1 MSWKP
6 SIEEL
11 RARERLA
18 EEMGGE
24 ERVARQRQNGK
35 LTVRERVSFLAD
47 PGSFHEVGKIAG
59 KASYDEDGAVADFL
73 PATMVF
79 GRATLDGRP
88 AVILGDDF
96 TVRGGASDASIAG
109 KMLMAE
115 QMANEYGLPI
125 VRMIDG
131 TGGGGS
137 VKSLEQNPRTYIP
150 TTPAWEWLV
159 SNMGR
164 VPVVSLA
171 LGPCAGLGAGRVA
184 TSHYS
189 VMVRGLSQVFVA
201 GPPVAKAIG
210 EDIDKEGLGGWEIQA
225 RNGTVDDVV
234 NSEHEAFARAKR
246 FLSYLPSNADEL
258 PPVLPSQD
266 DPRRREDFLIDI
278 VPKDGKTAYKPRRII
293 EAVVDKAPGG
303 GSSFFEIGELW
314 GRSIV
319 TGLARIDG
327 RPVAILAGDPF
338 FLDGAWTADA
348 CDKVVRMVDL
358 AETFHLPIVHFVD
371 CPGFAVGQRHEKA
384 GVTRKG
390 VRAMAAVYQATVPIC
405 PVVIRKAYGL
415 AGSAMFN
422 PTRTRWRYCWP
433 SGDWGSLPMAG
444 GIEAAYKRQLEGSAD
459 PAAELAALYKK
470 FEAMRSPF
478 RTAEAFIAEEIID
491 PRDTRPLLV
500 DFVRHAWRVLK
511 PGARTFGMRP

>member
-1 MSWKP
+1 MSWK
-6 SIEEL
+6 SHIDEL

-18 EEMGGE
+18 EQMGGE
-24 ERVARQRQNGK
+24 ERVARQRGMGK
-35 LTVRERVSFLAD
+35 LTVRERVAFLAD

-59 KASYDEDGAVADFL
+59 KAGYGPDEEIAEFL

-79 GRATLDGRP
+79 GRGTLNGRP

-115 QMANEYGLPI
+115 QMANEYGMPI

-137 VKSLEQNPRTYIP
+137 VKSLETNPRTYIP

-159 SNMGR
+159 ANMQR
-164 VPVVSLA
+164 APVVSLA

-184 TSHYS
+184 ASHFS
-189 VMVRGLSQVFVA
+189 VMVKGLSQVFVA

-210 EDIDKEGLGGWEIQA
+210 EDVDKEGLGGWEING
-225 RNGTVDDVV
+225 RNGVVDNVV
-234 NSEHEAFARAKR
+234 NSEHEAFAAARR
-246 FLSYLPSNADEL
+246 FLSYMPLNSSEA
-258 PPVLPSQD
+258 PPVIESSD
-266 DPRRREDFLIDI
+266 DPKRREEFLIDI
-278 VPKDGKTAYKPRRII
+278 VPKDGKTPYMPRKII
-293 EAVVDKAPGG
+293 EAVVDREKE
-303 GSSFFEIGELW
+303 GSSFFEIGALW
-314 GRSIV
+314 GRQVV

-327 RPVAILAGDPF
+327 HPVAIIAGDPF

-348 CDKVVRMVDL
+348 CEKVVRHIDL
-358 AETFHLPIVHFVD
+358 ADTFHLPVVHFVD
-371 CPGFAVGQRHEKA
+371 CPGFAVGAKHERA

-390 VRAMAAVYQATVPIC
+390 VRAMAAVYQAQTPIL

-422 PTRTRWRYCWP
+422 PTKTRWRYCWP

-444 GIEAAYKRQLEGSAD
+444 GIEAAYKRQLESSAD
-459 PAAELAALYKK
+459 PEAELKELYRK

-491 PRDTRPLLV
+491 PRDTRPLAV
-500 DFVRHAWRVLK
+500 DFVHHAYRVLK
-511 PGARTFGMRP
+511 TEPRSFGMRP

>member
-18 EEMGGE
+18 EQMGGE
-24 ERVARQRQNGK
+24 ERVARQRGQGK
-35 LTVRERVSFLAD
+35 LTVRERIAFLAD
-47 PGSFHEVGKIAG
+47 PGSFHEVGKISG
-59 KASYDEDGAVADFL
+59 KASYGPDDLIAEFL

-79 GRATLDGRP
+79 GRAKLDGRP

-115 QMANEYGLPI
+115 QMAHEYGMPI
-125 VRMIDG
+125 VRMVDG

-150 TTPAWEWLV
+150 TTPAWEWIV
-159 SNMGR
+159 ANMAR
-164 VPVVSLA
+164 APVVSLA

-184 TSHYS
+184 ASHYS

-210 EDIDKEGLGGWEIQA
+210 ETVDKEGLGGWEIQA

-234 NSEHEAFARAKR
+234 NSEAEAFARARK
-246 FLSYLPSNADEL
+246 FLSYLPSSIDEL
-258 PPVLPSQD
+258 PPRVAPTD
-266 DPRRREDFLIDI
+266 DPRRREQMLIDI
-278 VPKDGKTAYKPRRII
+278 VPTDGKTPYKPRRII
-293 EAVVDKAPGG
+293 EAACDKGPN

-314 GRSIV
+314 GRSV
-319 TGLARIDG
+319 VAGFARLDG
-327 RPVAILAGDPF
+327 YPVAILAGDPF

-348 CDKVVRMVDL
+348 CDKVVRLVDL

-371 CPGFAVGQRHEKA
+371 CPGFAVGVRHEKA

-390 VRAMAAVYQATVPIC
+390 VRAMAAVYQASVPIC

-444 GIEAAYKRQLEGSAD
+444 GIEAAYKRQLEGSPD
-459 PAAELAALYKK
+459 PEAELAALYRK

-500 DFVRHAWRVLK
+500 DFAHHAYRVLK
-511 PGARTFGMRP
+511 PGRRSFGMRP

>member
-1 MSWKP
+1 MSWK
-6 SIEEL
+6 SHIEEL

-18 EEMGGE
+18 EQMGGE
-24 ERVARQRQNGK
+24 ERVARQRGMGK
-35 LTVRERVSFLAD
+35 LTVRERIAFLAD

-59 KASYDEDGAVADFL
+59 KAGYGPDDEIAEFL

-79 GRATLDGRP
+79 GRGQLGGRP

-115 QMANEYGLPI
+115 QMANEYGMPI

-137 VKSLEQNPRTYIP
+137 VKSLETNPRTYIP

-159 SNMGR
+159 ANMQR
-164 VPVVSLA
+164 APVVSLA

-184 TSHYS
+184 ASHFS
-189 VMVRGLSQVFVA
+189 VMVKGLSQVFVA

-210 EDIDKEGLGGWEIQA
+210 EDVDKEGLGGWEING
-225 RNGTVDDVV
+225 RNGVVDNVV
-234 NSEHEAFARAKR
+234 NSEHEAFAQARR
-246 FLSYLPSNADEL
+246 FLSYMPLNSSEA
-258 PPVLPSQD
+258 PPVLPATD
-266 DPRRREDFLIDI
+266 DPNRREGFLIDI
-278 VPKDGKTAYKPRRII
+278 VPKDGKTPYMPRKII
-293 EAVVDKAPGG
+293 EAVVDRTPE
-303 GSSFFEIGELW
+303 GSSFFEIGALW
-314 GRSIV
+314 GRQVV

-327 RPVAILAGDPF
+327 HPVAIIAGDPF

-348 CDKVVRMVDL
+348 CDKVVRHIDL
-358 AETFHLPIVHFVD
+358 ADTFHLPVVHFVD
-371 CPGFAVGQRHEKA
+371 CPGFAVGVKHEKS

-390 VRAMAAVYQATVPIC
+390 VRAMAAIYQAQTPIL

-422 PTRTRWRYCWP
+422 PTKTRWRYCWP

-444 GIEAAYKRQLEGSAD
+444 GIEAAYKRQLEASAD
-459 PAAELAALYKK
+459 PEAELKELYRK

-491 PRDTRPLLV
+491 PRDTRPLV
-500 DFVRHAWRVLK
+500 VEFVHHAYRVLK
-511 PGARTFGMRP
+511 AEPRSFGMRP

>member
-1 MSWKP
+1 MSWK
-6 SIEEL
+6 SHIDEL

-18 EEMGGE
+18 EQMGGD
-24 ERVARQRQNGK
+24 ERVARQRSMGK
-35 LTVRERVSFLAD
+35 LTVRERVAFLAD

-59 KASYDEDGAVADFL
+59 KAGYGPDEQIAEFL

-79 GRATLDGRP
+79 GRATLNGRP

-115 QMANEYGLPI
+115 QMANEYGMPI

-137 VKSLEQNPRTYIP
+137 VKSLETNPRTYIP

-159 SNMGR
+159 ANMQR
-164 VPVVSLA
+164 APVVSLA

-184 TSHYS
+184 ASHFS
-189 VMVRGLSQVFVA
+189 VMVKGLSQVFVA

-210 EDIDKEGLGGWEIQA
+210 EDVDKEGLGGWEING
-225 RNGTVDDVV
+225 RNGVVDNVV
-234 NSEHEAFARAKR
+234 NSEHEAFAQARR
-246 FLSYLPSNADEL
+246 FLSYMPLNSSEA
-258 PPVLPSQD
+258 PPVIEPAD
-266 DPRRREDFLIDI
+266 DPKRREDFLIDI
-278 VPKDGKTAYKPRRII
+278 VPKDGKTPYMPRKII
-293 EAVVDKAPGG
+293 EAVVDKTPE
-303 GSSFFEIGELW
+303 GSSFFEIGALW
-314 GRSIV
+314 GRQVV

-327 RPVAILAGDPF
+327 HPVAIIAGDPF
-338 FLDGAWTADA
+338 FLDGAWTSDA
-348 CDKVVRMVDL
+348 CEKVVRHIDL
-358 AETFHLPIVHFVD
+358 ADTFHLPVIHFVD
-371 CPGFAVGQRHEKA
+371 CPGFAVGVKHEKS

-390 VRAMAAVYQATVPIC
+390 VRAMAAIYQAQTPIL

-415 AGSAMFN
+415 AGSVMFN
-422 PTRTRWRYCWP
+422 PTKTRWRYCWP

-444 GIEAAYKRQLEGSAD
+444 GIEAAYKRQLE
-459 PAAELAALYKK
+459 AAEDPEAELKELYRK

-491 PRDTRPLLV
+491 PRDTRPLVV
-500 DFVRHAWRVLK
+500 DFVHHAYRVIK
-511 PGARTFGMRP
+511 AEPRSFGMRP

>member
-1 MSWKP
+1 MSWK
-6 SIEEL
+6 SHIDEL

-18 EEMGGE
+18 EQMGGE
-24 ERVARQRQNGK
+24 ERVARQRGMGK
-35 LTVRERVSFLAD
+35 LTVRERVAFLAD

-59 KASYDEDGAVADFL
+59 KAGYGPDDEIAEFL

-79 GRATLDGRP
+79 GRATLNGRP

-115 QMANEYGLPI
+115 QMANEYGMPI

-137 VKSLEQNPRTYIP
+137 VKSLETNPRTYIP

-159 SNMGR
+159 ANMQR
-164 VPVVSLA
+164 SPVVSLA

-184 TSHYS
+184 ASHFS
-189 VMVRGLSQVFVA
+189 VMVKGLSQVFVA

-210 EDIDKEGLGGWEIQA
+210 EDVDKEGLGGWEING
-225 RNGTVDDVV
+225 RNGVVDNVV
-234 NSEHEAFARAKR
+234 NSEHEAFAHARR
-246 FLSYLPSNADEL
+246 FLSYLPLNSSEA
-258 PPVLPSQD
+258 PPVIESSD
-266 DPRRREDFLIDI
+266 DPKRREEFLLDV
-278 VPKDGKTAYKPRRII
+278 VPKDGKTPYMPRKII
-293 EAVVDKAPGG
+293 EAVVDKTPE
-303 GSSFFEIGELW
+303 GSSFFEIGALW
-314 GRSIV
+314 GRQVV

-327 RPVAILAGDPF
+327 HPVAIIAGDPF

-348 CDKVVRMVDL
+348 CEKVVRHIDL
-358 AETFHLPIVHFVD
+358 ADTFHLPVIHFVD
-371 CPGFAVGQRHEKA
+371 CPGFAVGAKHERA

-390 VRAMAAVYQATVPIC
+390 VRAMAAVYQAQTPIL

-415 AGSAMFN
+415 AGSVMFN
-422 PTRTRWRYCWP
+422 PTKTRWRYCWP

-444 GIEAAYKRQLEGSAD
+444 GIEAAYKRQLEASDD
-459 PAAELAALYKK
+459 PEAELKALYRK

-491 PRDTRPLLV
+491 PRDTRPLV
-500 DFVRHAWRVLK
+500 VEFVHHAYRVLK
-511 PGARTFGMRP
+511 AEPRSFGMRP

>member
-1 MSWKP
+1 MSWK
-6 SIEEL
+6 SHIDEL

-18 EEMGGE
+18 EQMGGD
-24 ERVARQRQNGK
+24 ERVARQRSMGK
-35 LTVRERVSFLAD
+35 LTVRERVAFLAD

-59 KASYDEDGAVADFL
+59 KAGYGPDDQIAEFL

-79 GRATLDGRP
+79 GRATLNGRP

-115 QMANEYGLPI
+115 QMANEYGMPI

-137 VKSLEQNPRTYIP
+137 VKSLETNPRTYIP

-159 SNMGR
+159 ANMQR
-164 VPVVSLA
+164 APVVSLA

-184 TSHYS
+184 ASHFS
-189 VMVRGLSQVFVA
+189 VMVKGLSQVFVA

-210 EDIDKEGLGGWEIQA
+210 EDVDKEGLGGWEING
-225 RNGTVDDVV
+225 RNGVVDNVV
-234 NSEHEAFARAKR
+234 NSEHEAFAQARR
-246 FLSYLPSNADEL
+246 FLSYMPLNSSEA
-258 PPVLPSQD
+258 PPVIEPTD
-266 DPRRREDFLIDI
+266 DPKRREDFLIDI
-278 VPKDGKTAYKPRRII
+278 VPKDGKTPYMPRKII
-293 EAVVDKAPGG
+293 EAVVDKTPE
-303 GSSFFEIGELW
+303 GSSFFEIGALW
-314 GRSIV
+314 GRQVV

-327 RPVAILAGDPF
+327 HPVAIIAGDPF
-338 FLDGAWTADA
+338 FLDGAWTSDA
-348 CDKVVRMVDL
+348 CEKVVRHIDL
-358 AETFHLPIVHFVD
+358 ADTFHLPVIHFVD
-371 CPGFAVGQRHEKA
+371 CPGFAVGVKHEKS

-390 VRAMAAVYQATVPIC
+390 VRAMAAIYQAQTPIL

-415 AGSAMFN
+415 AGSVMFN
-422 PTRTRWRYCWP
+422 PTKTRWRYCWP

-444 GIEAAYKRQLEGSAD
+444 GIEAAYKRQLE
-459 PAAELAALYKK
+459 AAEDPEAELKELYRK

-491 PRDTRPLLV
+491 PRDTRPLVV
-500 DFVRHAWRVLK
+500 DFVHHAYRVIK
-511 PGARTFGMRP
+511 AEPRSFGMRP

>member
-1 MSWKP
+1 MSWKS

-18 EEMGGE
+18 EEMGGP
-24 ERVARQRQNGK
+24 ERVARQRSQGK
-35 LTVRERVSFLAD
+35 LTCRERVAFLAD
-47 PGSFHEVGKIAG
+47 PGSFHEIGKTAG
-59 KASYDEDGAVADFL
+59 RATYAEDGSIADFL

-88 AVILGDDF
+88 AVILADDF

-115 QMANEYGLPI
+115 QMANEFGMPI

-137 VKSLEQNPRTYIP
+137 VKSLEANPRTYIP
-150 TTPAWEWLV
+150 TTPGWEWIVANL
-159 SNMGR
+159 GR
-164 VPVVSLA
+164 SPVVSLA

-184 TSHYS
+184 ASHYS
-189 VMVRGLSQVFVA
+189 VMVKGLSQVFVA
-201 GPPVAKAIG
+201 GPPVAKALG

-234 NSEHEAFARAKR
+234 NSEAEAFAAARR
-246 FLSYLPSNADEL
+246 FLSYLPSNTDEL
-258 PPVLPSQD
+258 PPCISPTD
-266 DPRRREDFLIDI
+266 DPNRREAFLLDI
-278 VPKDGKTAYKPRRII
+278 VPKDGKTPYKPRRII
-293 EAVVDKAPGG
+293 EAVLDK
-303 GSSFFEIGELW
+303 GSFHETGALW
-314 GRSIV
+314 GRPVV
-319 TGLARIDG
+319 TGLGRLDG
-327 RPVAILAGDPF
+327 RPVAVLAGDPF

-348 CDKVVRMVDL
+348 CDKVVRLVDL
-358 AETFHLPIVHFVD
+358 ADTFHLPIVHFVD
-371 CPGFAVGQRHEKA
+371 CPGFAVGARHEKA

-390 VRAMAAVYQATVPIC
+390 VRAMAAVYQASVPIC

-422 PTRTRWRYCWP
+422 PSRTRWRYCWP

-444 GIEAAYKRQLEGSAD
+444 GIEAAYKRQLEAAAD
-459 PAAELAALYKK
+459 PEAELKELYRK

-478 RTAEAFIAEEIID
+478 RTADAFIAEEIID

-500 DFVRHAWRVLK
+500 DFARHAYRILK
-511 PGARTFGMRP
+511 PGRRTFGPRP

>member
-6 SIEEL
+6 GIEEL

-18 EEMGGE
+18 ERMGGE
-24 ERVARQRQNGK
+24 ERVTRQRSQGK
-35 LTVRERVSFLAD
+35 LTVRERIAFLAD
-47 PGSFHEVGKIAG
+47 PGSFHEIGKISG
-59 KASYDEDGAVADFL
+59 KAVYGPDGAIAEFL

-79 GRATLDGRP
+79 GRATLNGRP

-115 QMANEYGLPI
+115 QMAHEYGMPI

-150 TTPAWEWLV
+150 TTPAWEWIV
-159 SNMGR
+159 ANMAR
-164 VPVVSLA
+164 APVVSLA

-184 TSHYS
+184 ASHYS
-189 VMVRGLSQVFVA
+189 VMVKGLSQVFVA

-210 EDIDKEGLGGWEIQA
+210 EIVDKEGLGGWDIQA

-234 NSEHEAFARAKR
+234 DSEAAAFERARR
-246 FLSYLPSNADEL
+246 FLSYLPSNVDET
-258 PPVLPSQD
+258 PPRTSPTD
-266 DPRRREDFLIDI
+266 DPGRREEFLIDI
-278 VPKDGKTAYKPRRII
+278 VPTDGRTPYKPRRII
-293 EAVVDKAPGG
+293 EAVFDRGPDGG
-303 GSSFFEIGELW
+303 SFFETGALW
-314 GRSIV
+314 GRSVV
-319 TGLARIDG
+319 TGFARLDG
-327 RPVAILAGDPF
+327 YAVAVLAGDPF

-348 CDKVVRMVDL
+348 CDKVVRLVDL
-358 AETFHLPIVHFVD
+358 AETFHLPLVHLVD
-371 CPGFAVGQRHEKA
+371 CPGFAVGVRHEKA

-390 VRAMAAVYQATVPIC
+390 VRAMAAVYQASVPIC

-415 AGSAMFN
+415 AGSVMFN

-459 PAAELAALYKK
+459 PEAELAALYRK

-478 RTAEAFIAEEIID
+478 RTAEAFLAEEIID
-491 PRDTRPLLV
+491 PRDTRRLLV
-500 DFVRHAWRVLK
+500 DFAGHAYRVLK
-511 PGARTFGMRP
+511 PGARSFGMRP

>member
-1 MSWKP
+1 MSWK
-6 SIEEL
+6 SHIDEL

-18 EEMGGE
+18 EQMGGD
-24 ERVARQRQNGK
+24 ERVARQRGMGK
-35 LTVRERVSFLAD
+35 LTVRERVAFLAD

-59 KASYDEDGAVADFL
+59 KAGYGPDDLIAEFL

-79 GRATLDGRP
+79 GRATLNGRP

-115 QMANEYGLPI
+115 QMANEYGMPI

-137 VKSLEQNPRTYIP
+137 VKSLETNPRTYIP

-159 SNMGR
+159 ANMQR
-164 VPVVSLA
+164 APVVSLA

-184 TSHYS
+184 ASHFS
-189 VMVRGLSQVFVA
+189 VMVKGLSQVFVA

-210 EDIDKEGLGGWEIQA
+210 EDVDKEGLGGWEING
-225 RNGTVDDVV
+225 RNGVVDNVV
-234 NSEHEAFARAKR
+234 NTEHEAFAHARR
-246 FLSYLPSNADEL
+246 FLSYMPLNSSEA
-258 PPVLPSQD
+258 PPATEPTD
-266 DPRRREDFLIDI
+266 DPKRREDFLIDI
-278 VPKDGKTAYKPRRII
+278 VPKDGKTPYMPRRII
-293 EAVVDKAPGG
+293 EAVVDKTPE
-303 GSSFFEIGELW
+303 GSSFFEIGALW
-314 GRSIV
+314 GRQVV

-327 RPVAILAGDPF
+327 HPVAIIAGDPF

-348 CDKVVRMVDL
+348 CEKVVRHVDL
-358 AETFHLPIVHFVD
+358 ADTFHLPVIHFVD
-371 CPGFAVGQRHEKA
+371 CPGFAVGVKHEKS

-390 VRAMAAVYQATVPIC
+390 VRAMAAIYQAQTPIL

-415 AGSAMFN
+415 AGSVMFN
-422 PTRTRWRYCWP
+422 PTKTRWRYCWP

-444 GIEAAYKRQLEGSAD
+444 GIEAAYKRQLE
-459 PAAELAALYKK
+459 AAEDPEAELKELYRK

-491 PRDTRPLLV
+491 PRDTRPLVV
-500 DFVRHAWRVLK
+500 DFVHHAYRVIK
-511 PGARTFGMRP
+511 AEPRSFGMRP

>member
-1 MSWKP
+1 MSWKTH
-6 SIEEL
+6 IEEL

-18 EEMGGE
+18 EQMGGE
-24 ERVARQRQNGK
+24 ERVSRQRSQGK
-35 LTVRERVSFLAD
+35 LTVRERVAFLAD

-59 KASYDEDGAVADFL
+59 KAGYGPDDALKEFL

-115 QMANEYGLPI
+115 QMAHEYGMPI
-125 VRMIDG
+125 VRMVDG

-137 VKSLEQNPRTYIP
+137 VKSLETNPRTYIP
-150 TTPAWEWLV
+150 TTSGWEWLV
-159 SNMGR
+159 ANMSH

-184 TSHYS
+184 ASHFS
-189 VMVRGLSQVFVA
+189 VMVRGMSQVFVA

-210 EDIDKEGLGGWEIQA
+210 EDVDKEGLGGWEIQG
-225 RNGTVDDVV
+225 RNGVVDNVV
-234 NSEHEAFARAKR
+234 NSESEAFETARR
-246 FLSYLPSNADEL
+246 FLSYLPSNTDEL
-258 PPVLPSQD
+258 PPVTASDD
-266 DPRRREDFLIDI
+266 DPRRREEFLLDI
-278 VPKDGKTAYKPRRII
+278 VPKDGKTPYKPRRII
-293 EAVVDKAPGG
+293 EAVCDIG
-303 GSSFFEIGELW
+303 SFFEIGELW
-314 GRSIV
+314 GRPIV

-327 RPVAILAGDPF
+327 HPVAVLAGDPF
-338 FLDGAWTADA
+338 FVDGAWTADA
-348 CDKVVRMVDL
+348 CDKVIRHFDL
-358 AETFHLPIVHFVD
+358 ADTFHLPIVHFVD
-371 CPGFAVGQRHEKA
+371 CPGFAVGVKHEKA
-384 GVTRKG
+384 GVTRHG
-390 VRAMAAVYQATVPIC
+390 VRAMAAVYQAKTPIL

-415 AGSAMFN
+415 AGSVMFN
-422 PTRTRWRYCWP
+422 PSRTRWRYCWP

-444 GIEAAYKRQLEGSAD
+444 GIEAAYKRQLEASSD
-459 PAAELAALYKK
+459 PDKELKELYKK

-491 PRDTRPLLV
+491 PRDTRPLTV
-500 DFVRHAWRVLK
+500 DFVHHAYRVLK
-511 PGARTFGMRP
+511 TGPSSYGMRP